1 MQHGTHI
8 RLIES
13 NRKEIDD
20 FCDKNRY
27 IYRFLPLERLLEIL
41 HKNQITFVSPSKWND
56 PFDNFLFKQSINANN
71 TFLNRL
77 FVLCFTHNSHSQ
89 AYWKTYAPEGFGVR
103 LSIRPKPF
111 LDLLMKSNDK
121 IWLGK
126 MNYLFEKTLVSKLK
140 STSGLRDS
148 LALEEPNDTFFNTF
162 HLKRMPFKYEEES
175 RISIL
180 TPKGRE
186 DGLRRIEINP
196 NEIISQ
202 IYLDPRMGNQE
213 TKAWKSYLGKFDI
226 TVKKS
231 LLFKEKNIKIS

>member
-1 MQHGTHI
+1 MKLGEHI
-8 RLIES
+8 RLIEK
-13 NRKEIDD
+13 NRRLIDD
-20 FCDKNRY
+20 FCEKNRY

-41 HKNQITFVSPSKWND
+41 HNNQITFVSPTKWND
-56 PFDNFLFKQSINANN
+56 PFDNFLFKQEVDDSS
-71 TFLNRL
+71 FMNRL

-111 LDLLMKSNDK
+111 LDLLIKSSDK
-121 IWLGK
+121 VWLGK
-126 MNYLFEKTLVSKLK
+126 MNYLYEKMLVQKLQGTPRLK
-140 STSGLRDS
+140 SSINQN
-148 LALEEPNDTFFNTF
+148 EPNDIFFNTF

-180 TPKGRE
+180 TLKTRE

-196 NEIISQ
+196 AEIISQ
-202 IYLDPRMGNQE
+202 IYLDPRMGNHE
-213 TKAWKSYLGKFDI
+213 SKAWKEYLSKYKI

-231 LLFKEKNIKIS
+231 LLFKEKNIKIN